1 MADLVERQ
9 EKIADEVR
17 SLYPW
22 PESGT
27 IDESDE
33 SEKLIK
39 AEVHLPKKS
48 KIFGK
53 LGLIKFLF
61 WVLIRGGT
69 TLI

>member
-1 MADLVERQ
+1 MERQ

-17 SLYPW
+17 SSHPL

-33 SEKLIK
+33 SDKLIK
-39 AEVHLPKKS
+39 AGAHLPKKVQ
-48 KIFGK
+48 IFGK

-61 WVLIRGGT
+61 LVLIRGGT
-69 TLI
+69 TLT